1 MYGEC
6 SWDTSVECAKKIAE
20 HGGNP
25 NGDAVVAMSANFQD
39 ALSISS
45 FAYKYQV
52 PILLETDEANGRRL
66 TDEAASLAAGL
77 PGTIYVPGGTG
88 AVPESSVEGV
98 LGKDRVVR
106 LAGWDGYDTSNQI
119 ATYMVNHGLLSAST
133 VCLASGA
140 PDPKGVDALAGAA
153 LVGKSGGVVLLTNTN
168 ARFGDVSTTT
178 VEGSDS
184 EHAPAFLASHAGD
197 VDQAYILGGKAVMPA
212 DMQQK
217 VNDILG

>member
-1 MYGEC
+1 M
-6 SWDTSVECAKKIAE
+6 
-20 HGGNP
+20 
-25 NGDAVVAMSANFQD
+25 
-39 ALSISS
+39 
-45 FAYKYQV
+45 

-98 LGKDRVVR
+98 FGKDRVVR

-119 ATYMVNHGLLSAST
+119 ATYMVDHGLLSADA

-153 LVGKSGGVVLLTNTN
+153 LAGKNGGVVLLTN
-168 ARFGDVSTTT
+168 ARPDFGDPESYVT
-178 VEGSDS
+178 VEGRDS
-184 EHAPAFLASHAGD
+184 TGAPAFLSANAGS
-197 VDQAYILGGKAVMPA
+197 VSRAYVLGGAAVMPPSLVDKIA
-212 DMQQK
+212 N
-217 VNDILG
+217 VLS